1 MIEDFIDPMGGLPTL
16 LPVMKRGEAGAL
28 FEKAGKVKTAL
39 ETAFLGDDL
48 DRKSGI
54 DEESLRLAQTHFE
67 QILVRREAGVRF
79 EQPSEG
85 GVADP
90 VFCRVGF
97 EVESPLDGVIDLA
110 TGFPDQR
117 VIFGRS

>member
-1 MIEDFIDPMGGLPTL
+1 
-16 LPVMKRGEAGAL
+16 MKRGEAGAL

-48 DRKSGI
+48 DRESGI
-54 DEESLRLAQTHFE
+54 DEESLRFAQTHFE

-79 EQPSEG
+79 EQPPKGS
-85 GVADP
+85 VADP

-97 EVESPLDGVIDLA
+97 EVESPLDGLIDLT
-110 TGFPDQR
+110 TGFANQR